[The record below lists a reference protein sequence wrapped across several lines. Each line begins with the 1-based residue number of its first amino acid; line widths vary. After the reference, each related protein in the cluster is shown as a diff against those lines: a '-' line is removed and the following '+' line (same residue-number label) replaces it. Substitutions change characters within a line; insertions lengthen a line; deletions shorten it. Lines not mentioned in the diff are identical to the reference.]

1 MTFQKVNQAVMMST
15 DEVTAID
22 RLDFLGIFRLQ
33 LFHLVMAKT
42 AMDVK
47 AAMPDVNKVEDR
59 GSLGHAAAL
68 LGIRGWFC
76 NQGCRICFVTFW
88 SNVAIC
94 RILAEMSQFRRFAR
108 HKMSAPRHLILFCT
122 PGC

>member
-88 SNVAIC
+88 SNVAFC
-94 RILAEMSQFRRFAR
+94 RIRLKCRDLRFLLGT
-108 HKMSAPRHLILFCT
+108 KCLL
-122 PGC
+122 PGT